1 MMNEELKVLLNRNL
15 EVSEAS
21 QKILK
26 KIYADILWRRVF
38 AFIKWGIIIVIF
50 VWSYLQLQPVLK
62 SVLESYQ
69 KLLNSSGVQAPAIN
83 FNTLPPEVQKI
94 LEGFLKK

>member
-1 MMNEELKVLLNRNL
+1 MDEELKVLLNRNL

-26 KIYADILWRRVF
+26 KIYADILWRRIF
-38 AFIKWGIIIVIF
+38 GFIKWGIIIAIF

-69 KLLNSSGVQAPAIN
+69 KFLSSPAGCWPN
-83 FNTLPPEVQKI
+83 LKLPAT
-94 LEGFLKK
+94 GRRRCR